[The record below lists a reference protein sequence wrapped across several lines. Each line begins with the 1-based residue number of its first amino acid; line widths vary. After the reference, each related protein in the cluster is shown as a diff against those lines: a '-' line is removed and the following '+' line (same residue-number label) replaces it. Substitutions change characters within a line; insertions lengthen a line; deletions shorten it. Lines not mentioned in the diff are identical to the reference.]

1 MKTFGTK
8 AFYLTKEEFNRDLDI
23 CLVIINEP
31 SMNSPYYVCEYTSAA
46 LQKSI
51 VRIFLKK

>member
-8 AFYLTKEEFNRDLDI
+8 AVYLTKDEFDIDLEI

-31 SMNSPYYVCEYTSAA
+31 SRNRPYYVCEYTSAA

-51 VRIFLKK
+51 VRIFIKK

>member
-8 AFYLTKEEFNRDLDI
+8 AVYLTKEEFNRDLDI

-31 SMNSPYYVCEYTSAA
+31 SRNRPYYVCEYTSAA